1 MRVSSYNLMLW
12 DCSVITRVLHWV
24 LYSLNNSH
32 MCTCSN
38 WESWGTQSEEKQS
51 PWHYFWYF
59 CGQLRFD
66 NSRSQWESVRRKAY
80 GFSGQLQN
88 VEILDIGNNQIYDSF
103 PCSLHIISR
112 LRVLVLRSN
121 KFYGT
126 IGCAGTN
133 STWPVLQII
142 DLAGNNFTG
151 NLPHEKF
158 LTWKAMMA
166 NALLKLNHLQFES
179 EQYRQLYYQ
188 NAITVTGKGR
198 EMQLVKILTIFTSI
212 DFSCNNFHGSI
223 PKEIG
228 KLQVLYTQLVT

>member
-1 MRVSSYNLMLW
+1 MFCTVFCTLLTIPTCVPAAIENLGVLNLRRSKVHGTISDTSVDNCGLTTLDLNGNQLEGKLPASLVNCKML
-12 DCSVITRVLHWV
+12 
-24 LYSLNNSH
+24 
-32 MCTCSN
+32 
-38 WESWGTQSEEKQS
+38 
-51 PWHYFWYF
+51 
-59 CGQLRFD
+59 
-66 NSRSQWESVRRKAY
+66 
-80 GFSGQLQN
+80 
-88 VEILDIGNNQIYDSF
+88 EILDIGNNQIYDSF

-158 LTWKAMMA
+158 LTWRAMMA
-166 NALLKLNHLQFES
+166 NSLLKLNHLQFES

-188 NAITVTGKGR
+188 HAITVTGKGR

>member
-1 MRVSSYNLMLW
+1 MLIAYYIPFASTCLAIQQILW
-12 DCSVITRVLHWV
+12 NHWMCRHQLHV
-24 LYSLNNSH
+24 
-32 MCTCSN
+32 
-38 WESWGTQSEEKQS
+38 
-51 PWHYFWYF
+51 
-59 CGQLRFD
+59 
-66 NSRSQWESVRRKAY
+66 
-80 GFSGQLQN
+80 
-88 VEILDIGNNQIYDSF
+88 
-103 PCSLHIISR
+103 
-112 LRVLVLRSN
+112 
-121 KFYGT
+121 
-126 IGCAGTN
+126 
-133 STWPVLQII
+133 I

-198 EMQLVKILTIFTSI
+198 EMQLVKIVTSI